1 MERWCEGYC
10 MEEGKA
16 CVFPKHVGTFFCCA
30 SSIDH
35 KHRPKSGMHKGYE
48 REGMEKRE

>member
-1 MERWCEGYC
+1 MNMERWCEGYF

-16 CVFPKHVGTFFCCA
+16 CVFPKNVGKKNYCA

-35 KHRPKSGMHKGYE
+35 KRRLESGMNKGYG
-48 REGMEKRE
+48 REGMK